1 MRGKKVKIKMPNEL
15 KKFLKSF
22 CLTSIIIFVAF
33 VALNLKG
40 IDGHY
45 DKLFSAIGSFGSLLI
60 AWGAYRISKEQ
71 HRATEQ
77 KISDEKRKLIKEHC
91 QKTLEAIVK
100 ASYLWKKSGKENED
114 RFDEAISEV
123 FRLYQSAKIELNDD
137 FADLIWRI
145 HNFYLDL
152 SNQYIDAAKENRVL
166 GAKVLENHNKES
178 ELRKEL
184 ENLYAKYL
192 KLLN

>member
-1 MRGKKVKIKMPNEL
+1 MPNEL

-40 IDGHY
+40 IDRDY

-60 AWGAYRISKEQ
+60 AYAAYLISKEQ

-91 QKTLEAIVK
+91 QKTLEAIAK
-100 ASYLWKKSGKENED
+100 ASYLCKKSGKDYED

-152 SNQYIDAAKENRVL
+152 LNQHMDAVKEKRAL
-166 GAKVLENHNKES
+166 GGEKFRENHNKES

-192 KLLN
+192 SIPKL